1 MAQQIRMAI
10 GFIASSS
17 ILGAW
22 RERGHIICDFGLARI
37 ADPEHDHTGFLM
49 EYVATHWYRAPQIM
63 PNSKGHIWSV
73 GCILAEMLS
82 DWPIFPS
89 KHYLD
94 QLNQILGILGSPSQ
108 GDLNCI
114 INTKARS
121 YLQSLPSK
129 TKVAW
134 AKLFP
139 KSDSKALDLLD
150 QMLTF
155 KANKQ
160 ITVEE
165 ALAHPYLEQ
174 YCDPTDEP
182 VAEEP
187 FTFHLE
193 LDDLPK

>member
-1 MAQQIRMAI
+1 
-10 GFIASSS
+10 
-17 ILGAW
+17 
-22 RERGHIICDFGLARI
+22 
-37 ADPEHDHTGFLM
+37 
-49 EYVATHWYRAPQIM
+49 
-63 PNSKGHIWSV
+63 
-73 GCILAEMLS
+73 MLS
-82 DWPIFPS
+82 NRPIFPG

-94 QLNQILGILGSPSQ
+94 QLNHILGILGSPSQ
-108 GDLNCI
+108 EDLNCI
-114 INTKARS
+114 INMKARN

-150 QMLTF
+150 RMLTF
-155 KANKQ
+155 NPNKR

-174 YCDPTDEP
+174 YYDPTDEP

-187 FTFHLE
+187 FTFDME
-193 LDDLPK
+193 LDDLPKERLKELIFQETARFQPGVLEAP